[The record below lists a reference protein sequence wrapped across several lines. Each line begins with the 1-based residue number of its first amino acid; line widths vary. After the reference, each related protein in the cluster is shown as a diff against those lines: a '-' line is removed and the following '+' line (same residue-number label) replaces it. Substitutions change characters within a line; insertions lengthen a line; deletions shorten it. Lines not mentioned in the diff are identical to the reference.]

1 MYSYLIYILVLYD
14 QEVPQDYL
22 YPYIFILSKLNYYK
36 MVTNFPEIPKVS

>member
-22 YPYIFILSKLNYYK
+22 YPYILS
-36 MVTNFPEIPKVS
+36 FPN